1 MSGLKGTC
9 PLCGTNYYGW
19 ALESP
24 HKQSCPYC
32 GSALEIRRDGVL
44 MGAGISSLFVKAA
57 TKRPDMAGG

>member
-1 MSGLKGTC
+1 MSGMEGICTT
-9 PLCGTNYYGW
+9 CGTHYYGW

-32 GSALEIRRDGVL
+32 GSALEISRDGVL
-44 MGAGISSLFVKAA
+44 MGTEIPSLNVKVA

>member
-1 MSGLKGTC
+1 MSGMEGICTT
-9 PLCGTNYYGW
+9 CGTHYYGW

-44 MGAGISSLFVKAA
+44 MGAGIPSLNVKVA